1 MAKINGTLVLF
12 KKNGKKNGSVL
23 AHVDNAT
30 WNSSLSLAQATDKDS
45 EGHMEYLEN
54 AGLMEASIDLNG
66 NADFTYADGNV
77 KELADALKARQN
89 IPFVFGPEGSA
100 FVNFTGN
107 CLISEH
113 GLDTPNEETATF
125 NTTANVNG
133 KWEVVQGS

>member
-12 KKNGKKNGSVL
+12 KKNGSVL

-54 AGLMEASIDLNG
+54 AGLLEASIDLNG
-66 NADFTYADGNV
+66 NADFAHADGNV

-89 IPFVFGPEGSA
+89 IPFVFGPEGST

-107 CLISEH
+107 CLISEQ

>member
-12 KKNGKKNGSVL
+12 KKNGSVL

-77 KELADALKARQN
+77 KELAEALKARQN
-89 IPFVFGPEGSA
+89 IPFIFGPEESTST
-100 FVNFTGN
+100 NFRGD

-113 GLDTPNEETATF
+113 GLDAPNEETATF